1 MEVSL
6 GPYGLEVA
14 TTFGPRITGLAKEG
28 GLQVLARL
36 PDTVLE
42 HPGGNYRFEGGH
54 RLWVSPEIPEI
65 TYANDSHQCEVVTDG
80 DQISIVAPPDAAG
93 VSKRMSVTLDGK
105 KLKVTNEMGRPGAGP
120 ALAPWA
126 ITQFPLGGI
135 AFLPLG
141 GKDETGAGANRYL
154 VMWPYGSIDD
164 SRVAMGD
171 RCVQVTAAEGSP
183 IKYGA
188 GPDPGR
194 LGYLRE
200 GMLFIKE
207 IEPAG
212 ERDVPDFGAVG
223 QVYIGQGFCEL
234 ESVGGR
240 TDLSAGNTATL
251 VETWWVEE
259 CPDVDTAL
267 AMLLE
272 ARP

>member
-1 MEVSL
+1 MQVSL

-14 TTFGPRITGLAKEG
+14 TTFGPRITGLRKG
-28 GLQVLARL
+28 DGRQVLARL
-36 PDTVLE
+36 PDTVLD

-54 RLWVSPEIPEI
+54 RLWVSPEVAEI
-65 TYANDSHQCEVVTDG
+65 TYANDAHQCEVVDDG
-80 DQISIVAPPDAAG
+80 HQVSIVAPPDAAG
-93 VSKRMSVTLDGK
+93 VSKRIEVTLDGAV
-105 KLKVTNEMGRPGAGP
+105 LVVTHQVGRPGAGP

-135 AFLPLG
+135 AFLPLQ
-141 GKDETGAGANRYL
+141 GKDGVGAGASRYL
-154 VMWPYGSIDD
+154 VMWPYGSIEDP
-164 SRVAMGD
+164 RVDLSD
-171 RCVQVTAAEGSP
+171 RVIQIAAAEGAP

-200 GMLFIKE
+200 GTLFVKE
-207 IEPAG
+207 IEPAT

-223 QVYIGQGFCEL
+223 QVYVGQGFCEL

-240 TDLSAGNTATL
+240 FDLSAGHTATL
-251 VETWWVEE
+251 VERWWVQD

-267 AMLLE
+267 TLL
-272 ARP
+272 AVATP